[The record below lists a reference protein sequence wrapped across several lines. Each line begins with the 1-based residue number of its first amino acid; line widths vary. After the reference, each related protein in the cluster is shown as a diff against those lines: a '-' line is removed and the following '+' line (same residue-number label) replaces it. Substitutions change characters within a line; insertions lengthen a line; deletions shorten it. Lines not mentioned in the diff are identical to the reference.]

1 MADKIKLG
9 EISKNLKITN
19 KDIIAKLA
27 EFGVELKSSASVVD
41 EETIGLIFDIY
52 TEMNQ
57 VSDEEI
63 REMREA
69 ALKKASEDGNDEE
82 KPAKKPAKKTEEK
95 AEKPAKKE
103 EKKAEE
109 KSVKEVKKTEEKAE
123 VKAEVKTETKAEKK
137 EEKQKQEKHKKVAK
151 KQSGQR
157 IDLSNIDHTNTEE
170 EYVVKTEEKK
180 RYVDTRQSTVELDT
194 IESRER
200 IEDMVPDNIKM
211 DKKGGKAKN
220 KKGGKNRREKEKN
233 QQPKKEI
240 KAKVITEVEIPE
252 TITVGEFASKMGK
265 TSAEVVKKLMMLGVM
280 ASQNQAID
288 FETAQLIGDDFGIE
302 VKQEVVLTKEDMLMI
317 ETEEEDKPEDLVPR
331 PPVVVVMGHV
341 DHGKTSLLD
350 AIRDTSV
357 TDTEAGGI
365 TQHIGA

>member
-109 KSVKEVKKTEEKAE
+109 R
-123 VKAEVKTETKAEKK
+123 
-137 EEKQKQEKHKKVAK
+137 
-151 KQSGQR
+151 GR
-157 IDLSNIDHTNTEE
+157 
-170 EYVVKTEEKK
+170 
-180 RYVDTRQSTVELDT
+180 
-194 IESRER
+194 
-200 IEDMVPDNIKM
+200 
-211 DKKGGKAKN
+211 
-220 KKGGKNRREKEKN
+220 
-233 QQPKKEI
+233 
-240 KAKVITEVEIPE
+240 
-252 TITVGEFASKMGK
+252 
-265 TSAEVVKKLMMLGVM
+265 
-280 ASQNQAID
+280 
-288 FETAQLIGDDFGIE
+288 
-302 VKQEVVLTKEDMLMI
+302 
-317 ETEEEDKPEDLVPR
+317 
-331 PPVVVVMGHV
+331 
-341 DHGKTSLLD
+341 
-350 AIRDTSV
+350 
-357 TDTEAGGI
+357 
-365 TQHIGA
+365 

>member
-170 EYVVKTEEKK
+170 EYVVKT
-180 RYVDTRQSTVELDT
+180 
-194 IESRER
+194 
-200 IEDMVPDNIKM
+200 
-211 DKKGGKAKN
+211 
-220 KKGGKNRREKEKN
+220 
-233 QQPKKEI
+233 
-240 KAKVITEVEIPE
+240 
-252 TITVGEFASKMGK
+252 
-265 TSAEVVKKLMMLGVM
+265 
-280 ASQNQAID
+280 
-288 FETAQLIGDDFGIE
+288 
-302 VKQEVVLTKEDMLMI
+302 
-317 ETEEEDKPEDLVPR
+317 
-331 PPVVVVMGHV
+331 
-341 DHGKTSLLD
+341 
-350 AIRDTSV
+350 
-357 TDTEAGGI
+357 
-365 TQHIGA
+365 

>member
-82 KPAKKPAKKTEEK
+82 KSSKKPAKKTEEK

-170 EYVVKTEEKK
+170 DYFLKTE
-180 RYVDTRQSTVELDT
+180 
-194 IESRER
+194 
-200 IEDMVPDNIKM
+200 
-211 DKKGGKAKN
+211 
-220 KKGGKNRREKEKN
+220 
-233 QQPKKEI
+233 
-240 KAKVITEVEIPE
+240 
-252 TITVGEFASKMGK
+252 
-265 TSAEVVKKLMMLGVM
+265 
-280 ASQNQAID
+280 
-288 FETAQLIGDDFGIE
+288 
-302 VKQEVVLTKEDMLMI
+302 
-317 ETEEEDKPEDLVPR
+317 
-331 PPVVVVMGHV
+331 
-341 DHGKTSLLD
+341 
-350 AIRDTSV
+350 
-357 TDTEAGGI
+357 
-365 TQHIGA
+365 